1 MDRDGSR
8 RRSSAARAQVRRRLL
23 ATYLALA
30 VAVLAALEI
39 PLGVTY
45 GRSQRTDLQN
55 RIKLDALTIA
65 TMAEDAL
72 ERGVAKP
79 SPALRT
85 TATAYARSPGGR
97 VVVVDGAGVSLLDT
111 GPPAGR
117 DFSTRPE
124 VFVALRGESAVGTRH
139 STTLGADLL
148 FVAVPVASG
157 GRVHGAVRVTYPTS
171 ELDRRVRRYW
181 LLLAAIAGVVLVA
194 TVLVGLRLSRTVTA
208 PLAGLEQ
215 AAQAVAEGDL
225 TARAPTDVGPPEI
238 QALTA
243 RFNEMVARL
252 DQLVRS
258 QQTFVAD
265 ASHQLR
271 TPLTALRL
279 RLENLE
285 HDVRP
290 AGDAQLHGALA
301 ELERLGLL
309 VDGLLALA
317 RADAAE
323 AKPVTVQLSEVVKAR
338 IAAWADQAEAQRI
351 RLVSHVPVGLRADAT
366 PGALDQVLD
375 NLLANALA
383 VSPAAGTVSVGGVRS
398 GQFAELHVVDEG
410 PGMTEEQRARAFD
423 RFWREGGAGG
433 TGLGLAIARRLIT
446 ADGGELELRAAPTGG
461 LQAVVRLRA
470 S

>member
-1 MDRDGSR
+1 M
-8 RRSSAARAQVRRRLL
+8 RRRLL
-23 ATYLALA
+23 ATYIALA

-39 PLGVTY
+39 PLGITY
-45 GRSQRTDLQN
+45 GRGQRTDLEN
-55 RIKLDALTIA
+55 RIKLDALTMA
-65 TMAEDAL
+65 TLAEDAL

-79 SPALRT
+79 SPTLRT
-85 TATAYARSPGGR
+85 TASTYARGPGGR
-97 VVVVDGAGVSLLDT
+97 VVVVDRAGVSLLDT
-111 GPPAGR
+111 GSRAGR

-124 VFVALRGESAVGTRH
+124 VSAALRGESAVGTRH
-139 STTLGADLL
+139 SKTLGADLL

-157 GRVHGAVRVTYPTS
+157 GRVHGVVRVTYPTS

-194 TVLVGLRLSRTVTA
+194 TVLVGHRLSRTVTT
-208 PLAGLEQ
+208 PLAGLEE
-215 AAQAVAEGDL
+215 AARAVGDGDL

-238 QALTA
+238 QALTV

-258 QQTFVAD
+258 QQIFVAD

-285 HDVRP
+285 QDVG
-290 AGDAQLHGALA
+290 AKGDAQLQGALA
-301 ELERLGLL
+301 EVERLGRM

-323 AKPVTVQLSEVVKAR
+323 AKPVAVELSDVVHAR
-338 IAAWADQAEAQRI
+338 VAAWAAQAKARGA
-351 RLVSHVPVGLRADAT
+351 RVASTVPAGLRADAT

-383 VSPAAGTVSVGGVRS
+383 VSPAAGTVTIDGLRS

-410 PGMTEEQRARAFD
+410 PGMTDEQRARAFD
-423 RFWREGGAGG
+423 RFWREGAAGG
-433 TGLGLAIARRLIT
+433 TGLGLAIARRLVI
-446 ADGGELELRAAPTGG
+446 ADGGELELRAASTGG
-461 LQAVVRLRA
+461 LEVIVRLRA